1 MAGPYKDKQGVNVD
15 EIMQAGLQGTGVGA
29 PTSTATA
36 STPPIP
42 SPGNPMNGANT
53 QTGRGLSI
61 DVTAPD
67 WAWRP
72 TQQDFGQVDVRR
84 GQYDTG
90 MVPTVNVQMPF
101 SALANRQ
108 EAINQRKAALEAKMA
123 QYDPYGGIG
132 KAHDRYQYAFNKWA
146 TGYIDNKRKE
156 LADQMFGGDMREADK
171 FLGTDPMG
179 QTMLK
184 KWGNTANSIGTTNKA
199 VTDSNIDLL
208 AKVTSGELYVPPQYL
223 GPIIKSA
230 SATGADG
237 MPVQGLDEDEFLGT
251 LNEAEARLREVQYV
265 SDVIKPAM
273 DKALKT
279 MTGESIEAKRR
290 GGKLVL
296 TKREEQSFDDALRYF
311 VNSEDGQDFVRAYHG
326 GDKASALEALKSFY
340 PTSIEEDI
348 TLESPYSPPASSSAS
363 AKDGKTW
370 VGNPSRVVMAS
381 TSSGPS
387 GETLAVEGYRLP
399 FGQEVSGR
407 NENMG
412 DRVFIDSDENS
423 INMKPEAVVY
433 IPSED
438 QYYVE
443 GKLTT
448 DQTIE
453 TSVMAT
459 GSASRSGKKR
469 TETRKANEVYRV
481 PLTGS
486 NEESLRSYLPDFDWR
501 SRFSGIGQSESA
513 PASPSSNTA
522 GTLSRSTIKKL
533 VGKEGYRDY
542 TEQELVDYYKSQG
555 YNIE

>member
-61 DVTAPD
+61 DVTAPE

-90 MVPTVNVQMPF
+90 MVPTVNVQIPF

-108 EAINQRKAALEAKMA
+108 QAINQRKAALEAKMA

-156 LADQMFGGDMREADK
+156 LADQMFGGDMRETDK

-179 QTMLK
+179 QNMLK
-184 KWGNTANSIGTTNKA
+184 KWGNTANSVGTTNQA
-199 VTDSNIDLL
+199 VVQSGIDLL
-208 AKVTSGELYVPPQYL
+208 SQVTSKDRYLPPKYL
-223 GPIIKSA
+223 DPLVKVA
-230 SATGADG
+230 TATGADG
-237 MPVQGLDEDEFLGT
+237 MPLPGVDEEEFLRDLYDG
-251 LNEAEARLREVQYV
+251 EARLQEVQYI
-265 SDVIKPAM
+265 DKVIAPTMKE
-273 DKALKT
+273 ALKT
-279 MTGESIEAKRR
+279 MTGVNIEDKLR

-296 TKREEQSFDDALRYF
+296 TEREEKSFNDALKYI
-311 VNSEDGQDFVRAYHG
+311 VNSKDGFEDYVKPYHG
-326 GDKASALEALKSFY
+326 GDKDSALEALKSFY
-340 PTSIEEDI
+340 PTSIVQDV

-453 TSVMAT
+453 TNVMAT

-501 SRFSGIGQSESA
+501 SRFSGIGQSEDT
-513 PASPSSNTA
+513 PAGRSSVPEV
-522 GTLSRSTIKKL
+522 SSQDQYDKL
-533 VGKEGYRDY
+533 PVGAKYMSGGKEY
-542 TEQELVDYYKSQG
+542 TKK
-555 YNIE
+555 